1 MMLKKQTVWLLTML
15 SLMIVLSVY
24 YMTSPDEG
32 EVAFVDE
39 NNEEQAENVNGNTN
53 GDTMA
58 NSSIDSEG
66 KQEVTSSLS
75 SDQWFTAT
83 RLQIQKH
90 RSEQKERLQEVMASG
105 DVSAEKVN
113 EAMNKINR
121 LQEYSNKETLLEQTI
136 AAKAEYPD
144 VLVRAEEDQVRVTV
158 KANELSKS
166 DTVEI
171 MQMVYNEFG
180 EKNVRVEFQPYE
192 TNE

>member
-39 NNEEQAENVNGNTN
+39 DEQNQAENVNSNTENGTMTN
-53 GDTMA
+53 G
-58 NSSIDSEG
+58 SVESEG
-66 KQEVTSSLS
+66 KEEVTSSLR
-75 SDQWFTAT
+75 SDQWFTAA
-83 RLQIQKH
+83 RLTIEQN
-90 RSEQKERLQEVMASG
+90 RSERKEYLQEVMASG
-105 DVSAEKVN
+105 DVSAEEVN
-113 EAMNKINR
+113 NAMDEINQ

-144 VLVRAEEDQVRVTV
+144 VLVRAEEGQVRVTV
-158 KANELSKS
+158 KANELSKA

-171 MQMVYNEFG
+171 MQLVYNEFG
-180 EKNVRVEFQPYE
+180 ETNVMVNFQPSE
-192 TNE
+192 ENQ

>member
-39 NNEEQAENVNGNTN
+39 NEENQAENVNSNTENETMTN
-53 GDTMA
+53 G
-58 NSSIDSEG
+58 SVESEG
-66 KQEVTSSLS
+66 KQEVTSSLT
-75 SDQWFTAT
+75 SDQWFTAA
-83 RLQIQKH
+83 RLTIEQN
-90 RSEQKERLQEVMASG
+90 RSERKEYLQEVMAAG
-105 DVSAEKVN
+105 DVSAEEVN
-113 EAMNKINR
+113 NAMNEINQ

-136 AAKAEYPD
+136 AAKAEYSD

-158 KANELSKS
+158 KANELSKA

-171 MQMVYNEFG
+171 MQLVYNEFG
-180 EKNVRVEFQPYE
+180 ETNVMVNFQPSDE
-192 TNE
+192 NQ